1 MSSLSRRPSPPAR
14 VICRPAGPGGDDVYA
29 TLHEAA
35 AAAKLSGPGC
45 EILLDGD
52 VTTAAVEHDIT
63 GLDKIVGLGT
73 ITPTLTITDGTTFVD
88 DLDDFAFENVAITF
102 GGATPVIDVSLAT
115 ITLDRYATIAVTNTA
130 TAGFIEASGSIG
142 VDMMYSNSI
151 TSVGGGAG
159 HQVIKLGASAA
170 AAIRVGNL
178 CSIGANSI
186 TGGGDGAV
194 EITDTSQGS
203 GGAAAIINQ
212 TQAGLTN
219 PVYD

>member
-1 MSSLSRRPSPPAR
+1 MSSLSRRPSTAPR

-35 AAAKLSGPGC
+35 AAARLAGPGC
-45 EILLDGD
+45 QILIDGD
-52 VTTAAVEHDIT
+52 VTTVAVPHDLS
-63 GLDKIVGLGT
+63 GLDKIIGLGT
-73 ITPTLTITDGTTFVD
+73 ITPTLTITDGTTFID
-88 DLDDFAFENVAITF
+88 DFADFAFENVSITF
-102 GGATPVIDVSLAT
+102 GGATPVINVSLAT
-115 ITLDRYATIAVTNTA
+115 ITLERYATIAVTNTA

-159 HQVIKLGASAA
+159 HQVIKLGAGAA
-170 AAIRVGNL
+170 ASIRVGNFG
-178 CSIGANSI
+178 SFGANSI

-194 EITDTSQGS
+194 EITDLSKAG
-203 GGAAAIINQ
+203 GGAAASINQ